1 MVENRPLYFVPRN
14 RTFTEHDP
22 SEPDG
27 VQMQSMSQSEE
38 LRHSVTV
45 GSNATSIIGGMSGSD
60 TSHPA
65 AIDAA
70 VGRSGGGGGGGWMH
84 NLFRWGRNSGYD
96 EIPSQPAGLLRHRA
110 ALPRKV
116 PVKVEPKVFFANER
130 TYLSW
135 LHMSVILASISVAI
149 VTMAEKESSAG
160 MTAKYYGLA
169 LMPVAIAFA
178 VYAMHM
184 YLRRTAM
191 LMRRDPGPYDDR
203 IGPMV
208 LGALLVLAIVTNFS
222 VKIYETYTW

>member
-1 MVENRPLYFVPRN
+1 MAENKPLYFIPRN

-38 LRHSVTV
+38 LRHSVTI
-45 GSNATSIIGGMSGSD
+45 GSNATSINGRVNGGGIR
-60 TSHPA
+60 HPKA
-65 AIDAA
+65 DGA
-70 VGRSGGGGGGGWMH
+70 VGGGGGGGGGGWVR

-160 MTAKYYGLA
+160 TTAKYYGLA

-191 LMRRDPGPYDDR
+191 LMRREPGPFDDR